1 MIPTR
6 RPLLLAAFLTAF
18 LTSVLVSA
26 PASAQPSAQD
36 SAIVKAADK
45 GRVAG
50 NAAATVWLVE
60 VSDFQCPWCKKF
72 HDETFGALKKE
83 YVDSGKIRLAYLNF
97 PLGMHPN
104 AMPAALS
111 AMCASAQGKFWEMH
125 DRLFDTQGNWE
136 KLANPR
142 AFFDSLALA
151 LGLKAA
157 PFKSCVDSPSS
168 KLLVETDRDNAR
180 TAGVQS
186 TPTFFVQIQAPG
198 KPVTTFKKLEGAYPV
213 ADFRKVLDAALAAAK
228 K

>member
-1 MIPTR
+1 MRTR
-6 RPLLLAAFLTAF
+6 RLALLLLLLAAAR
-18 LTSVLVSA
+18 VGA
-26 PASAQPSAQD
+26 PLRAQSSAQSSAQD
-36 SAIVKAADK
+36 SATIKAADK

-125 DRLFDTQGNWE
+125 DKLFDSQGNWE

-157 PFKSCVDSPSS
+157 PYKSCVDSPSS
-168 KLLVETDRDNAR
+168 KLLVETDRENAR

-198 KPVTTFKKLEGAYPV
+198 KPVTTFRKLEGAYPV
-213 ADFRKVLDAALAAAK
+213 ADFRKVLDAALGAAK

>member
-1 MIPTR
+1 MRTR
-6 RPLLLAAFLTAF
+6 RLALLLLLLAAAR
-18 LTSVLVSA
+18 VGA
-26 PASAQPSAQD
+26 PLRAQSSAQSSAQD
-36 SAIVKAADK
+36 SATIKAADK

-125 DRLFDTQGNWE
+125 DKLFDTQGNWE

-157 PFKSCVDSPSS
+157 SYKSCFDSPSS

>member
-1 MIPTR
+1 MRTR
-6 RPLLLAAFLTAF
+6 RLALLLLLLAAAR
-18 LTSVLVSA
+18 VGA
-26 PASAQPSAQD
+26 PLRAQSSAQSSAQD
-36 SAIVKAADK
+36 SATIKAADK

-125 DRLFDTQGNWE
+125 DKLFDSQGNWE

-157 PFKSCVDSPSS
+157 PYKSCVDSPSS
-168 KLLVETDRDNAR
+168 KLLVETDRENAR

-198 KPVTTFKKLEGAYPV
+198 KPVITFRKLEGAYPV